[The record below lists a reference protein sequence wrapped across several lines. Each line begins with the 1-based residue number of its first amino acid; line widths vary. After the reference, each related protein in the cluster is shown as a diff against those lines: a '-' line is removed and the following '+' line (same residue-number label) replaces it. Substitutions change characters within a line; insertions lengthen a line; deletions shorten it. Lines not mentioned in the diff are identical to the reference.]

1 MADPNVANSEMYN
14 GPTFSV
20 DMILPDTET
29 VQDAGRVPKA
39 SRAGRVLT
47 AIAAVGI
54 SVIGMNGTASAV
66 TPEDCVAQN
75 MVPVYQPQTGD
86 FVGCAI
92 KLDFIPGP
100 IMGGGGYENPS
111 PKPKPKPK
119 PAPTTT
125 TQPKPRIG
133 ERDEDGDGF
142 KVTYNIDTGAIV
154 STGFEFDDHSA
165 GAGQAGLELVTND
178 MAARGLDPASLTGEQ
193 TLIALSTDPASFKD
207 RLAPIYD
214 VQPTTTSTTT
224 TLTPTTLEAISTS
237 PKTTETGTSGSA
249 TVNGVS
255 TVTSTSEALLVGIER
270 PASSGTKKPE
280 DSSNWGVIVLGAA
293 VIGGAVEL
301 ARRRSHSH
309 PSH

>member
-1 MADPNVANSEMYN
+1 MNDTNVSNSEIFN
-14 GPTFSV
+14 DPIFNV
-20 DMILPDTET
+20 DT
-29 VQDAGRVPKA
+29 VPQVIDNEQDADRVPKA

-54 SVIGMNGTASAV
+54 SVLGMNGTASAV

-86 FVGCAI
+86 FLGCAI

-165 GAGQAGLELVTND
+165 GAGQVGLELVTND

-207 RLAPIYD
+207 RFALIYD
-214 VQPTTTSTTT
+214 VLPTTTTAAPTTIPNTTKIGLVESSTTNE
-224 TLTPTTLEAISTS
+224 LF
-237 PKTTETGTSGSA
+237 
-249 TVNGVS
+249 
-255 TVTSTSEALLVGIER
+255 TVTSISDSLL
-270 PASSGTKKPE
+270 SDNNKSKKSDGT
-280 DSSNWGVIVLGAA
+280 NWGIIVLGAA
-293 VIGGAVEL
+293 VIGGAIEL
-301 ARRRSHSH
+301 TRRRSRSH
-309 PSH
+309 